1 MVVRRGLVVTDSEG
15 GMEMCEK
22 GGKWEMEEVFKYHA
36 VGLVLNSARMRD
48 GSEWV

>member
-1 MVVRRGLVVTDSEG
+1 MFLEMGLVVIRRGLVVTDSEG

-36 VGLVLNSARMRD
+36 VGLVLTQP
-48 GSEWV
+48 E